1 MKASVT
7 FLDVGQ
13 GDCTL
18 VVDFDAPAAL
28 IVDCPGTSL
37 RDVVALLD
45 AAGVV
50 RPDLVVI
57 THSDMDHMVGVVELA
72 RSRGTAEVRYNLDRP
87 LPATPED
94 RKKWRAALKALAGL
108 EDEGTIL
115 GPAVAGVTGSVG
127 TVTYRLL
134 SPTPGLVSMAQAIAQ
149 PNRASAVVRLEAG
162 NLVVLVGGD
171 ADGEAWRRLIDA
183 GVGLGADVL
192 RVPHHGG
199 DIGHAAGYAS
209 WDDVLDA
216 VNAELN
222 VVSVGTR
229 NTYGHPTREALAA
242 LGRRTPGARV
252 MCTQVNYICAGGRPL
267 PPSMRLL
274 PVASRAGA
282 GDRPGSCPCAGTVTV
297 EVADAG
303 WSVTPS
309 VGEHRAVIDLLA
321 SPMCMPSTSV

>member
-1 MKASVT
+1 MKARVT

-18 VVDFDAPAAL
+18 VVDFEAPAAL
-28 IVDCPGTSL
+28 VVDCPGTSL
-37 RDVVALLD
+37 DDVVTLLD
-45 AAGVV
+45 EAGVV

-72 RSRGTAEVRYNLDRP
+72 RIRGTAEVRYNPDRP
-87 LPATPED
+87 LPPAPED
-94 RKKWRAALKALAGL
+94 RKKWRAALKALSGL
-108 EDEGTIL
+108 EDEGTIV
-115 GPAVAGVTGSVG
+115 GFAVAGVTGSVG
-127 TVTYRLL
+127 TVAYRLL
-134 SPTPGLVSMAQAIAQ
+134 SPTPALVSIAQAIAE

-171 ADGEAWRRLIDA
+171 ADGEAWRRMIDA
-183 GVGLGADVL
+183 GVGLAADVL

-199 DIGHAAGYAS
+199 DLGHGSRHAS
-209 WDDVLDA
+209 WDDVLEA

-229 NTYGHPTREALAA
+229 NTYGHPAREALAA

-267 PPSMRLL
+267 PPSTKLL
-274 PVASRAGA
+274 PMATRAGA
-282 GDRPGSCPCAGTVTV
+282 GDRPGACPCAGTVTV
-297 EVADAG
+297 EVTDTG

-309 VGEHRAVIDLLA
+309 VPEHRAVIDLLA
-321 SPMCMPSTSV
+321 SPMCMPSTPV